1 MLHRRSFVGQFL
13 AYDAFMNIVL
23 SGAKEVVTKGMRKD
37 LPPLPSI
44 VLSVD
49 SLFVDLPGEDISVE
63 TKRGLVIIRGITIVS
78 VHICGPPPSNL
89 VNAYSR
95 D

>member
-1 MLHRRSFVGQFL
+1 
-13 AYDAFMNIVL
+13 MNIVL

-44 VLSVD
+44 IYYENL
-49 SLFVDLPGEDISVE
+49 LFIDLPGEDISIE

-78 VHICGPPPSNL
+78 VHICGPPPANIVL
-89 VNAYSR
+89 K
-95 D
+95 